1 MALVLWAAVEAEG
14 VAGRLHA
21 EVLANA
27 LVVHFLS
34 RYAIGRSLDR
44 ALPDGLTPSKLHR
57 TIAYIQ
63 AHLAHELALAE
74 LAAVAQMSPAH
85 CARLFKQ
92 ATGRMPHQYI
102 IMSRIECAQRLPT
115 ETALSLSE
123 IGDRIGYTDQSHFTA
138 LFRRHVATTPNVYRN
153 TTRHT
158 FL

>member
-27 LVVHFLS
+27 LAVHFLS

-85 CARLFKQ
+85 FARLFKQ
-92 ATGRMPHQYI
+92 ATGRTPHQYV
-102 IMSRIECAQRLPT
+102 IMSRIECAQRLLT

-123 IGDRIGYTDQSHFTA
+123 IGDRIGSTDQSHFTA
-138 LFRRHVATTPNVYRN
+138 LCRRHVATTPKVYRN